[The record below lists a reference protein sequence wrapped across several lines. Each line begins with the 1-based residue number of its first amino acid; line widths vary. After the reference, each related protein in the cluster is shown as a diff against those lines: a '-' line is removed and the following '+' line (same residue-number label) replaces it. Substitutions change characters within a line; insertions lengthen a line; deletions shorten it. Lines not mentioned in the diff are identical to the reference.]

1 MTVAKSMNEV
11 IKEWV
16 CVQTNILNPK
26 SILLL
31 IVIQMMWSVGKHTLS
46 LLKQF
51 CVNDAKQ
58 IKHIDLDTGLYFH
71 LLRVSSVP
79 GGGSWDELCKKY
91 NDVQIVSHRQHL
103 RCLWDP
109 WQPIRGLTH
118 PMLTNQRPAMCPRH
132 RGCHMTDLTALWRQR
147 RRCPGSVVTALSLAH
162 YRKPGRHRM
171 FSGALFFIPDGSRGL
186 S

>member
-1 MTVAKSMNEV
+1 MY
-11 IKEWV
+11 
-16 CVQTNILNPK
+16 VQTNILNPK

-31 IVIQMMWSVGKHTLS
+31 IVIQMMWSVGKHNLS
-46 LLKQF
+46 LVKQF

-58 IKHIDLDTGLYFH
+58 ILDIKTYTLRRH
-71 LLRVSSVP
+71 PSLLVFVP

-118 PMLTNQRPAMCPRH
+118 PMLTNQRPEMCPRH
-132 RGCHMTDLTALWRQR
+132 RGCHMTDLTAQRRQR

-162 YRKPGRHRM
+162 CTIGN
-171 FSGALFFIPDGSRGL
+171 
-186 S
+186 